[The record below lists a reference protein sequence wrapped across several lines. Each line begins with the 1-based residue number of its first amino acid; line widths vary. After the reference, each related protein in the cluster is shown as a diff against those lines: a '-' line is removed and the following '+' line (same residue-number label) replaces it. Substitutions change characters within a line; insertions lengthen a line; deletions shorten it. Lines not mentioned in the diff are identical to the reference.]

1 MESRIKVMVFEPLRE
16 PHIEHIKNTKEVYQ
30 SVVEGDYKAQPL
42 DKQTVLIHNV
52 RDKELELVPNRH
64 VGKDIICGTFFIAK
78 DTGEDMYA
86 SLTDD
91 QMKYY
96 YHMYKESEVISQK
109 DVKENLLHSGEGIGK
124 DEIFINNINLRL
136 GEVDFK
142 KVVESYKTHDY
153 TEAKELLKMMHE
165 EFSESFG
172 TTDVDELIE
181 GDDVFIHLPAVMRS
195 RETSELC
202 VGLVYVDTA
211 SSGEHWG
218 TAFAFSNGFV
228 DQNEKDQNNPMV
240 EERKAFGIY
249 DYWYT
254 PDYDGDIH
262 SNRDYAPDEVKAL
275 IDYARGEMEQTQGMN
290 MDGM

>member
-1 MESRIKVMVFEPLRE
+1 MENRIKVMVIEPLRE

-30 SVVEGDYKAQPL
+30 NVVEGEYKAQPL
-42 DKQTVLIHNV
+42 DRQTVLIHNV
-52 RDKELELVPNRH
+52 KDKELELVPNRH
-64 VGKDIICGTFFIAK
+64 VGKDIICGTFFIAR

-86 SLTDD
+86 SLSDD

-96 YHMYKESEVISQK
+96 YQMYKESEVISQQ
-109 DVKENLLHSGEGIGK
+109 DVKENLLYSGEGIGR

-142 KVVESYKTHDY
+142 KVVESYKTPEFA
-153 TEAKELLKMMHE
+153 EAKELLKLLHE
-165 EFSESFG
+165 EFCEAFG
-172 TTDVDELIE
+172 TSDVDELIDGE
-181 GDDVFIHLPAVMRS
+181 DVFIHLPAVMRS
-195 RETSELC
+195 RETGELC
-202 VGLVYVDTA
+202 VGLVYVDTE

-228 DQNEKDQNNPMV
+228 NQEDKDINNPMV
-240 EERKAFGIY
+240 EERKSFGVY

-262 SNRDYAPDEVKAL
+262 SDRNYAPDEVKAIL
-275 IDYARGEMEQTQGMN
+275 DYAIGEEEQTQGMN

>member
-30 SVVEGDYKAQPL
+30 NVVEGEYKAQPL

-52 RDKELELVPNRH
+52 KDKELELVPNRH

-86 SLTDD
+86 SLSDD

-96 YHMYKESEVISQK
+96 YQMYKESEVISQQ
-109 DVKENLLHSGEGIGK
+109 DVKENLLYSGEGIGK

-172 TTDVDELIE
+172 TTDVDELID

-195 RETSELC
+195 RETGELC
-202 VGLVYVDTA
+202 VGLVYVDTT

-262 SNRDYAPDEVKAL
+262 SNRDYAPDDVKVL

>member
-109 DVKENLLHSGEGIGK
+109 DVKENLLYSGEGIGK

-195 RETSELC
+195 RETGELC

>member
-1 MESRIKVMVFEPLRE
+1 MENRIKVMVFEPLRE

-30 SVVEGDYKAQPL
+30 NVVEGEYKAQPL
-42 DKQTVLIHNV
+42 DRQTVLIHNV
-52 RDKELELVPNRH
+52 KDKELELVPNRH
-64 VGKDIICGTFFIAK
+64 VGKDIICGTFFIAR
-78 DTGEDMYA
+78 DAGEDVYA
-86 SLTDD
+86 SLSDD

-96 YHMYKESEVISQK
+96 YQMYKESEVISQQ
-109 DVKENLLHSGEGIGK
+109 DVKENLLYSGEGIGR

-142 KVVESYKTHDY
+142 KVVESYKTPEFA
-153 TEAKELLKMMHE
+153 EAKELLKLLHE
-165 EFSESFG
+165 EFCEAFG
-172 TTDVDELIE
+172 TSDVDELIDGE
-181 GDDVFIHLPAVMRS
+181 DVFIHLPAVMRS
-195 RETSELC
+195 RETGELC
-202 VGLVYVDTA
+202 VGLVYVDTE

-228 DQNEKDQNNPMV
+228 NQEDKDINNPMV
-240 EERKAFGIY
+240 EERKAFGVY

-262 SNRDYAPDEVKAL
+262 SDRNYAPDEVKAIL
-275 IDYARGEMEQTQGMN
+275 DYAIGEEEQTQGMN

>member
-1 MESRIKVMVFEPLRE
+1 MENRIKVMVFEPLRE

-30 SVVEGDYKAQPL
+30 NVVEGEYKAQPL
-42 DKQTVLIHNV
+42 DRQTVLIHNV
-52 RDKELELVPNRH
+52 KDKELELVPNRH
-64 VGKDIICGTFFIAK
+64 VGKDIICGTFFIAR

-86 SLTDD
+86 SLSDD

-96 YHMYKESEVISQK
+96 YQMYKESEVISQQ
-109 DVKENLLHSGEGIGK
+109 DVKENLLYSGEGIGR

-142 KVVESYKTHDY
+142 KVVESYKTPEFA
-153 TEAKELLKMMHE
+153 EAKELLKMMHE
-165 EFSESFG
+165 EFCEAFG
-172 TTDVDELIE
+172 TNDVDELIE

-195 RETSELC
+195 RETGELC
-202 VGLVYVDTA
+202 VGLVYVDTS

-218 TAFAFSNGFV
+218 TAFAFSNGFI
-228 DQNEKDQNNPMV
+228 DQNEEDNNNPMV

-262 SNRDYAPDEVKAL
+262 TNRDYAPDEVKAIL
-275 IDYARGEMEQTQGMN
+275 DYAIGLEEQAQGMN

>member
-30 SVVEGDYKAQPL
+30 NVVEGEYKAQPL

-52 RDKELELVPNRH
+52 KDKELELVPNRH

-86 SLTDD
+86 SLSDD

-96 YHMYKESEVISQK
+96 YQMYKESEVISQQ
-109 DVKENLLHSGEGIGK
+109 DVKENLLYSGEGIGK

-172 TTDVDELIE
+172 TTDVDELID

-195 RETSELC
+195 RETGELC

-262 SNRDYAPDEVKAL
+262 SNRDYAPDDVKVL
-275 IDYARGEMEQTQGMN
+275 IDYARGEMGQTQGMN

>member
-1 MESRIKVMVFEPLRE
+1 MENRIKVMVFEPLRE

-30 SVVEGDYKAQPL
+30 NVVEGEYKAQPL
-42 DKQTVLIHNV
+42 DRQTVLIHNV
-52 RDKELELVPNRH
+52 KDKELELVPNRH
-64 VGKDIICGTFFIAK
+64 VGKDIICGTFFIAR

-86 SLTDD
+86 SLSDD

-96 YHMYKESEVISQK
+96 YQMYKESEVISQQ
-109 DVKENLLHSGEGIGK
+109 DVKENLLYSGEGIGR

-142 KVVESYKTHDY
+142 KVVESYKTPEFA
-153 TEAKELLKMMHE
+153 EAKELLKLLHE
-165 EFSESFG
+165 EFCEAFG
-172 TTDVDELIE
+172 TSDVDELIDGE
-181 GDDVFIHLPAVMRS
+181 DVFIHLPAVMRS
-195 RETSELC
+195 RETGELC
-202 VGLVYVDTA
+202 VGLVYVDTE

-228 DQNEKDQNNPMV
+228 NQEDKDINNPMV

-262 SNRDYAPDEVKAL
+262 SDRNYAPDEVKAIL
-275 IDYARGEMEQTQGMN
+275 DYAIGEEEQTQGMN

>member
-1 MESRIKVMVFEPLRE
+1 MENRIKVMVFEPLRE

-30 SVVEGDYKAQPL
+30 NVVEGEYKVQPL
-42 DKQTVLIHNV
+42 DRQTVLIHNV
-52 RDKELELVPNRH
+52 KDKELELVPNRH
-64 VGKDIICGTFFIAK
+64 VGKDIICGTFFIAR

-86 SLTDD
+86 SLSDD

-96 YHMYKESEVISQK
+96 YQMYKESEVISQQ
-109 DVKENLLHSGEGIGK
+109 DVKENLLYSGEGIGR

-142 KVVESYKTHDY
+142 KVVESYKTPEFA
-153 TEAKELLKMMHE
+153 EAKELLKLLHE
-165 EFSESFG
+165 EFCEAFG
-172 TTDVDELIE
+172 TSDVDELIDGE
-181 GDDVFIHLPAVMRS
+181 DVFIHLPAVMRS
-195 RETSELC
+195 RETGELC
-202 VGLVYVDTA
+202 VGLVYVDTE

-228 DQNEKDQNNPMV
+228 NQEDKDINNPMV
-240 EERKAFGIY
+240 EERKSFGVY

-262 SNRDYAPDEVKAL
+262 SDRNYAPDEVKAIL
-275 IDYARGEMEQTQGMN
+275 DYAIGEEEQTQGMN

>member
-30 SVVEGDYKAQPL
+30 NVVEGEYKAQPL
-42 DKQTVLIHNV
+42 DKQTDLIHNV
-52 RDKELELVPNRH
+52 KDKELELVPNRH

-86 SLTDD
+86 SLSDD

-96 YHMYKESEVISQK
+96 YQMYKESEVISQQ
-109 DVKENLLHSGEGIGK
+109 DVKENLLYSGEGIGK

-172 TTDVDELIE
+172 TTDVDELID

-195 RETSELC
+195 RETGELC

-262 SNRDYAPDEVKAL
+262 SNRDYAPDDVKVL

>member
-1 MESRIKVMVFEPLRE
+1 MENRIKVMVFEPLRE

-30 SVVEGDYKAQPL
+30 NVVEGEYKVQAL

-52 RDKELELVPNRH
+52 KDKELELVPNRH
-64 VGKDIICGTFFIAK
+64 VGKDIICGTFFIAR

-86 SLTDD
+86 SLSDD

-96 YHMYKESEVISQK
+96 YQMYKESEVISQQ
-109 DVKENLLHSGEGIGK
+109 DVKENLLYSGEGIGR

-142 KVVESYKTHDY
+142 KVVESYKTPEFA
-153 TEAKELLKMMHE
+153 EAKELLKMMHE
-165 EFSESFG
+165 EFCEAFG
-172 TTDVDELIE
+172 TNDVDELIE

-195 RETSELC
+195 RETGELC
-202 VGLVYVDTA
+202 VGLVYVDTE

-228 DQNEKDQNNPMV
+228 NQEDKDINNPMV

-262 SNRDYAPDEVKAL
+262 SDRNYAPDEVKAIL
-275 IDYARGEMEQTQGMN
+275 DYAIGEEEQTQGMN

>member
-1 MESRIKVMVFEPLRE
+1 MENRIKVMVFEPLRE

-30 SVVEGDYKAQPL
+30 NVVEGEYKAQPL

-52 RDKELELVPNRH
+52 KDKELELVPNRH
-64 VGKDIICGTFFIAK
+64 VGKDIICGTFFIAR

-86 SLTDD
+86 SLSDD

-96 YHMYKESEVISQK
+96 YQMYKESEVISQQ
-109 DVKENLLHSGEGIGK
+109 DVKENLLYSGEGIGR

-142 KVVESYKTHDY
+142 KVVESYKTPEFA
-153 TEAKELLKMMHE
+153 EAKELLKMMHE
-165 EFSESFG
+165 EFCEAFG
-172 TTDVDELIE
+172 TNDVDELIE

-195 RETSELC
+195 RETGELC
-202 VGLVYVDTA
+202 VGLVYVDTS

-218 TAFAFSNGFV
+218 TAFAFSKGFI
-228 DQNEKDQNNPMV
+228 DQNDKNSSMV
-240 EERKAFGIY
+240 EERKAFGVY

-262 SNRDYAPDEVKAL
+262 SNRDYAPDEVKSIL
-275 IDYARGEMEQTQGMN
+275 DYAIGLEEQAQGMN

>member
-30 SVVEGDYKAQPL
+30 SVVEGEYKVQPL

-52 RDKELELVPNRH
+52 KDKELELVPNRH
-64 VGKDIICGTFFIAK
+64 VGKDIICGTFFIAR

-109 DVKENLLHSGEGIGK
+109 DVKENLLYSGEGIGK

-165 EFSESFG
+165 EFSEAFG

-181 GDDVFIHLPAVMRS
+181 GDDVFIHLPAVIRS
-195 RETSELC
+195 RETGELC

>member
-1 MESRIKVMVFEPLRE
+1 MENRIKVMVFEPLRE

-30 SVVEGDYKAQPL
+30 NVVEGEYKAQPL
-42 DKQTVLIHNV
+42 DRQTVLIHNV
-52 RDKELELVPNRH
+52 KDKELELVPNRH
-64 VGKDIICGTFFIAK
+64 VGKDIICGTFFIAR
-78 DTGEDMYA
+78 DTGEDVYA
-86 SLTDD
+86 SLSDD

-96 YHMYKESEVISQK
+96 YQMYKESEVISQQ
-109 DVKENLLHSGEGIGK
+109 DVKENLLYSGEGIGR

-142 KVVESYKTHDY
+142 KVVESYKTPEFA
-153 TEAKELLKMMHE
+153 EAKELLKMMHE
-165 EFSESFG
+165 EFCEAFG
-172 TTDVDELIE
+172 TNDVDELIE

-195 RETSELC
+195 RETGELC
-202 VGLVYVDTA
+202 VGLVYVDTS

-218 TAFAFSNGFV
+218 TAFAFSNGFI
-228 DQNEKDQNNPMV
+228 DQNEEDKNNPMV

-262 SNRDYAPDEVKAL
+262 TNRDYAPDDVKAIL
-275 IDYARGEMEQTQGMN
+275 DYAIGSEEQAQGMN

>member
-1 MESRIKVMVFEPLRE
+1 MENRIKVMVFEPLRE

-30 SVVEGDYKAQPL
+30 NVVEGEYKAQPL
-42 DKQTVLIHNV
+42 DRQTVLIHNV
-52 RDKELELVPNRH
+52 KDKELELVPNRH
-64 VGKDIICGTFFIAK
+64 VGKDIICGTFFIAR

-86 SLTDD
+86 SLSDD

-96 YHMYKESEVISQK
+96 YQMYKESEVISQQ
-109 DVKENLLHSGEGIGK
+109 DVKENLLYSGEGIGR

-142 KVVESYKTHDY
+142 KVVESYKTPEFA
-153 TEAKELLKMMHE
+153 EAKELLKMMHE
-165 EFSESFG
+165 EFCEAFG
-172 TTDVDELIE
+172 TNDVDELIE

-195 RETSELC
+195 RETGELC
-202 VGLVYVDTA
+202 VGLVYVDTE

-228 DQNEKDQNNPMV
+228 NQEDKDINNPMV
-240 EERKAFGIY
+240 EERKAFGVY

-262 SNRDYAPDEVKAL
+262 SDRNYAPDEVKAIL
-275 IDYARGEMEQTQGMN
+275 DYAIGEEEQTQGMN

>member
-1 MESRIKVMVFEPLRE
+1 MENRIKVMVFEPLRE

-30 SVVEGDYKAQPL
+30 NVVEGEYKVQAL

-52 RDKELELVPNRH
+52 KDKELELVPNRH
-64 VGKDIICGTFFIAK
+64 VGKDIICGTFFIAR

-86 SLTDD
+86 SLSDD

-96 YHMYKESEVISQK
+96 YQMYKESEVISQQ
-109 DVKENLLHSGEGIGK
+109 DVKENLLYSGEGIGR

-142 KVVESYKTHDY
+142 KVVESYKTPEFA
-153 TEAKELLKMMHE
+153 EAKELLKLLHE
-165 EFSESFG
+165 EFCEAFG
-172 TTDVDELIE
+172 TSDVDELIDGE
-181 GDDVFIHLPAVMRS
+181 DVFIHLPAVMRS
-195 RETSELC
+195 RETGELC
-202 VGLVYVDTA
+202 VGLVYVDTE

-228 DQNEKDQNNPMV
+228 NQEDKDINNPMV

-262 SNRDYAPDEVKAL
+262 SDRNYAPDEVKAIL
-275 IDYARGEMEQTQGMN
+275 DYAIGEEEQTQGMN

>member
-1 MESRIKVMVFEPLRE
+1 MENRIKVMVFEPLRE

-30 SVVEGDYKAQPL
+30 NVVEGEYKAQAL
-42 DKQTVLIHNV
+42 DRQTVLIHNV
-52 RDKELELVPNRH
+52 KDKELEFVPNRH
-64 VGKDIICGTFFIAK
+64 VGKDIICGTFFIAR

-86 SLTDD
+86 SLSDD
-91 QMKYY
+91 QMRYY
-96 YHMYKESEVISQK
+96 YKMYKESEVISQQE
-109 DVKENLLHSGEGIGK
+109 VKENLLYSGEGIGR
-124 DEIFINNINLRL
+124 DEIFVNNINLRL

-142 KVVESYKTHDY
+142 KVVESYKTPDFA
-153 TEAKELLKMMHE
+153 EAKELLKMMHE
-165 EFSESFG
+165 EFCESFG
-172 TTDVDELIE
+172 TSDVDELIE
-181 GDDVFIHLPAVMRS
+181 GDDVFIHLPAVMKS
-195 RETSELC
+195 RETGELC

-228 DQNEKDQNNPMV
+228 NQEDTDSDNPMV
-240 EERKAFGIY
+240 AERKSFGAY

-262 SNRDYAPDEVKAL
+262 TNRDYAPDEVKAIL
-275 IDYARGEMEQTQGMN
+275 DYAIGLEEQTQGMN

>member
-109 DVKENLLHSGEGIGK
+109 DVKENLLYSGEGIGK

-195 RETSELC
+195 RETGELC

-290 MDGM
+290 MGGM

>member
-30 SVVEGDYKAQPL
+30 SVVEGEYKVQPL

-52 RDKELELVPNRH
+52 KDKELELVPNRH

-109 DVKENLLHSGEGIGK
+109 DVKENLLYSGEGIGK

-165 EFSESFG
+165 EFSEAFG

-195 RETSELC
+195 RETGELC

-275 IDYARGEMEQTQGMN
+275 IDYARGEIEQTQGMN

>member
-30 SVVEGDYKAQPL
+30 NVVEGEYKAQPL

-52 RDKELELVPNRH
+52 KDKELELVPNRH
-64 VGKDIICGTFFIAK
+64 VGRDIICGTFFIAK

-86 SLTDD
+86 SLSDD

-96 YHMYKESEVISQK
+96 YHMYKEAEVISQQ
-109 DVKENLLHSGEGIGK
+109 DVKENLLYSGEGIGK

-142 KVVESYKTHDY
+142 KVVESYKTPEFA
-153 TEAKELLKMMHE
+153 EAKELLKMMHE
-165 EFSESFG
+165 EFCESFG
-172 TTDVDELIE
+172 TSDVDELIE

-195 RETSELC
+195 RETGELC
-202 VGLVYVDTA
+202 VGLVYVDTS

-218 TAFAFSNGFV
+218 TAFAFSKGFI
-228 DQNEKDQNNPMV
+228 DQNDKNSSMV
-240 EERKAFGIY
+240 EERKAFGVY

-262 SNRDYAPDEVKAL
+262 SNRDYAPDDVKAL
-275 IDYARGEMEQTQGMN
+275 IDYAREEMEQTQGMN

>member
-52 RDKELELVPNRH
+52 MDKELELVPNRH

-109 DVKENLLHSGEGIGK
+109 DVKENLLYSGEGIGK

-218 TAFAFSNGFV
+218 TAFAFSKGFV

>member
-30 SVVEGDYKAQPL
+30 NVVEGEYKVQPL
-42 DKQTVLIHNV
+42 DKQTVLIHNIK
-52 RDKELELVPNRH
+52 DKELELVPNRH

-109 DVKENLLHSGEGIGK
+109 DVKENLLYSGEGIGK

-165 EFSESFG
+165 EFSEAFG

-195 RETSELC
+195 RETGELC

-262 SNRDYAPDEVKAL
+262 SNRNYAPDEVKAL

>member
-1 MESRIKVMVFEPLRE
+1 MENRIKVMVFEPLRE

-30 SVVEGDYKAQPL
+30 NVVEGEYKAQPL
-42 DKQTVLIHNV
+42 DRQTVLIHNV
-52 RDKELELVPNRH
+52 KDKELELVPNRH
-64 VGKDIICGTFFIAK
+64 VGKDIICGTFFIAR

-86 SLTDD
+86 SLSDD

-96 YHMYKESEVISQK
+96 YQMYKESEVISQQ
-109 DVKENLLHSGEGIGK
+109 DVKENLLYSGEGIGR

-142 KVVESYKTHDY
+142 KVVESYKKPEFA
-153 TEAKELLKMMHE
+153 EAKELLKLLHE
-165 EFSESFG
+165 EFCEAFG
-172 TTDVDELIE
+172 TSDVDELIDGE
-181 GDDVFIHLPAVMRS
+181 DVFIHLPAVMRS
-195 RETSELC
+195 RETGELC
-202 VGLVYVDTA
+202 VGLVYVDTE

-228 DQNEKDQNNPMV
+228 NQEDKDINNPMV
-240 EERKAFGIY
+240 EERKAFGVY

-262 SNRDYAPDEVKAL
+262 SDRNYAPDEVKAIL
-275 IDYARGEMEQTQGMN
+275 DYAIGEEEQTQGMN

>member
-52 RDKELELVPNRH
+52 MDKELELVPNRH

-109 DVKENLLHSGEGIGK
+109 DVKENLLYSGEGIGK

-195 RETSELC
+195 RETGELC

>member
-30 SVVEGDYKAQPL
+30 NVVEGEYKAQPL

-52 RDKELELVPNRH
+52 KDKELELVPNRH

-78 DTGEDMYA
+78 ETGEDMYA
-86 SLTDD
+86 SLSDD

-96 YHMYKESEVISQK
+96 YQMYKESEVISQQ
-109 DVKENLLHSGEGIGK
+109 DVKENLLYSGEGIGK

-172 TTDVDELIE
+172 TTDVDELID

-195 RETSELC
+195 RETGELC

-262 SNRDYAPDEVKAL
+262 SNRDYAPDDVKVL

>member
-109 DVKENLLHSGEGIGK
+109 DVKENLLYSGEGIGK

-195 RETSELC
+195 RETGELS

>member
-1 MESRIKVMVFEPLRE
+1 MENRIKVMVFEPLRE

-30 SVVEGDYKAQPL
+30 NVVEGEYKVQAL

-52 RDKELELVPNRH
+52 KDKELELVPNRH
-64 VGKDIICGTFFIAK
+64 VGKDIICGTFFIAR

-86 SLTDD
+86 SLSDD

-96 YHMYKESEVISQK
+96 YQMYKESEVISQQ
-109 DVKENLLHSGEGIGK
+109 DVKENLLYSGEGIGR

-142 KVVESYKTHDY
+142 KVVESYKTPEFA
-153 TEAKELLKMMHE
+153 EAKELLKLLHE
-165 EFSESFG
+165 EFCEAFG
-172 TTDVDELIE
+172 TSDVDELIDGE
-181 GDDVFIHLPAVMRS
+181 DVFIHLPAVMRS
-195 RETSELC
+195 RETGELC
-202 VGLVYVDTA
+202 VGLVYVDTE

-228 DQNEKDQNNPMV
+228 NQEDKDINNPMV
-240 EERKAFGIY
+240 EERKAFGVY

-262 SNRDYAPDEVKAL
+262 SDRNYAPDEVKAIL
-275 IDYARGEMEQTQGMN
+275 DYAIGEEEQTQGMN

>member
-1 MESRIKVMVFEPLRE
+1 MENRIKVMVFEPLRE

-30 SVVEGDYKAQPL
+30 NVVEGEYKAQPL

-52 RDKELELVPNRH
+52 KDKELELVPNRH

-78 DTGEDMYA
+78 DTREDMYA
-86 SLTDD
+86 SLSDD

-96 YHMYKESEVISQK
+96 YQMYKESEVISQQN
-109 DVKENLLHSGEGIGK
+109 VKENLLYSGEGIGK

-172 TTDVDELIE
+172 TTDVDELID

-195 RETSELC
+195 RETGELC

-262 SNRDYAPDEVKAL
+262 SNRDYAPDDVKVL

>member
-30 SVVEGDYKAQPL
+30 SVVEGEYKVQPL

-52 RDKELELVPNRH
+52 KDKELELVPNRH
-64 VGKDIICGTFFIAK
+64 VGKDIICGTFFIAR

-109 DVKENLLHSGEGIGK
+109 DVKENLLYSGEGIGK

-165 EFSESFG
+165 EFSEAFG

-195 RETSELC
+195 RETGELC

>member
-30 SVVEGDYKAQPL
+30 NVVEGEYKAQPL

-52 RDKELELVPNRH
+52 KDKELELVPNRH
-64 VGKDIICGTFFIAK
+64 VGRDIICGTFFIAK

-86 SLTDD
+86 SLSDD

-96 YHMYKESEVISQK
+96 YQMYKESEVISQQ
-109 DVKENLLHSGEGIGK
+109 DVKENLLYSGEGIGR

-142 KVVESYKTHDY
+142 KVVESYKTPEFA
-153 TEAKELLKMMHE
+153 EAKELLKMMHE
-165 EFSESFG
+165 EFCEAFG
-172 TTDVDELIE
+172 TNDVDELIE

-195 RETSELC
+195 RETGELC
-202 VGLVYVDTA
+202 VGLVYVDTE

-228 DQNEKDQNNPMV
+228 NQEDKDINNPMV
-240 EERKAFGIY
+240 EERKAFGVY

-262 SNRDYAPDEVKAL
+262 SDRNYAPDEVKAIL
-275 IDYARGEMEQTQGMN
+275 DYAIGEEEQTQGMN

>member
-1 MESRIKVMVFEPLRE
+1 MENRIKVMVFEPLRE

-30 SVVEGDYKAQPL
+30 NVVEGEYKAQPL
-42 DKQTVLIHNV
+42 DRQTVLIHNV
-52 RDKELELVPNRH
+52 KDKELELVPNRH
-64 VGKDIICGTFFIAK
+64 VGKDIICGTFFIAR

-86 SLTDD
+86 SLSDD

-96 YHMYKESEVISQK
+96 YQMYKESEVISQK
-109 DVKENLLHSGEGIGK
+109 DVKENLLYSGEGIGR

-142 KVVESYKTHDY
+142 KVVESYKTPEFA
-153 TEAKELLKMMHE
+153 EAKELLKLLHE
-165 EFSESFG
+165 EFCEAFG
-172 TTDVDELIE
+172 TSDVDKLIDGE
-181 GDDVFIHLPAVMRS
+181 DVFIHLPAVMRS
-195 RETSELC
+195 RETGELC
-202 VGLVYVDTA
+202 VGLVYVDTE

-228 DQNEKDQNNPMV
+228 NQEDKDINNPMV
-240 EERKAFGIY
+240 EERKAFGVY

-262 SNRDYAPDEVKAL
+262 SDRNYAPDEVKAIL
-275 IDYARGEMEQTQGMN
+275 DYAIGEEEQTQGMN

>member
-1 MESRIKVMVFEPLRE
+1 MENRIKVMVFEPLRE

-30 SVVEGDYKAQPL
+30 NVVEGEYKVQAL

-52 RDKELELVPNRH
+52 KDKELELVPNRH
-64 VGKDIICGTFFIAK
+64 VGKDIICGTFFIAR
-78 DTGEDMYA
+78 DAGEDMYA
-86 SLTDD
+86 SLSDD

-96 YHMYKESEVISQK
+96 YQMYKDAEVITQN
-109 DVKENLLHSGEGIGK
+109 DVKENLLYSGEGIGK
-124 DEIFINNINLRL
+124 DEIFVNNINLRL

-142 KVVESYKTHDY
+142 KVTESYKTHDY

-165 EFSESFG
+165 EFCESFG
-172 TTDVDELIE
+172 TSNVDELID

-195 RETSELC
+195 RKTGELC
-202 VGLVYVDTA
+202 VGLVYVDTE

-218 TAFAFSNGFV
+218 TAFAFSNGFI
-228 DQNEKDQNNPMV
+228 DQNDTDANNPMV
-240 EERKAFGIY
+240 GERKAFGVY

-262 SNRDYAPDEVKAL
+262 SNRDYAPDVVKEL
-275 IDYARGEMEQTQGMN
+275 LNYAREQNEQTIKMGEM
-290 MDGM
+290 

>member
-30 SVVEGDYKAQPL
+30 NVVEGEYKVQPL
-42 DKQTVLIHNV
+42 DKQTVLIHNIK
-52 RDKELELVPNRH
+52 DKELELVPNRH

-109 DVKENLLHSGEGIGK
+109 DVKENLLYSGEGIGK

-195 RETSELC
+195 RETGELC

>member
-1 MESRIKVMVFEPLRE
+1 M
-16 PHIEHIKNTKEVYQ
+16 N
-30 SVVEGDYKAQPL
+30 
-42 DKQTVLIHNV
+42 DKQTTKWLLSRAKGQLWQIVL
-52 RDKELELVPNRH
+52 L
-64 VGKDIICGTFFIAK
+64 
-78 DTGEDMYA
+78 
-86 SLTDD
+86 
-91 QMKYY
+91 
-96 YHMYKESEVISQK
+96 
-109 DVKENLLHSGEGIGK
+109 
-124 DEIFINNINLRL
+124 
-136 GEVDFK
+136 
-142 KVVESYKTHDY
+142 
-153 TEAKELLKMMHE
+153 
-165 EFSESFG
+165 
-172 TTDVDELIE
+172 
-181 GDDVFIHLPAVMRS
+181 AVMRCTLTVLGVVFALTS
-195 RETSELC
+195 RFVIDAAVAKDLAALTSSAAKLLTIIALQIGIKLIGQSIEISITAKLNMNIRSHLFASILKSDFSAQSAYHSGDLLTRLANDTSIISGGIISLVPSVLALC

-262 SNRDYAPDEVKAL
+262 SNRDYAPDDVKVL

>member
-30 SVVEGDYKAQPL
+30 SVVEGDYKVQPL
-42 DKQTVLIHNV
+42 DKQTVLIHNIK
-52 RDKELELVPNRH
+52 DKELELVPNRH

-109 DVKENLLHSGEGIGK
+109 DVKENLLYSGEGIGK

-165 EFSESFG
+165 EFSEAFG
-172 TTDVDELIE
+172 TTDVDELID
-181 GDDVFIHLPAVMRS
+181 GDDVFIHLPAVMKS
-195 RETSELC
+195 RETGELC
-202 VGLVYVDTA
+202 VGIVYVDTA

-218 TAFAFSNGFV
+218 TAFAFSNGFI

-262 SNRDYAPDEVKAL
+262 SNRNYAPDEVKAL
-275 IDYARGEMEQTQGMN
+275 IDYARGEIEQTQGMN

>member
-1 MESRIKVMVFEPLRE
+1 M
-16 PHIEHIKNTKEVYQ
+16 
-30 SVVEGDYKAQPL
+30 VEGDYKAQPL

-109 DVKENLLHSGEGIGK
+109 DVKENLLYSGEGIGK

-218 TAFAFSNGFV
+218 TAFAFSNGFI

-275 IDYARGEMEQTQGMN
+275 IDYARGEIEQTQGMN

>member
-30 SVVEGDYKAQPL
+30 NVVEGEYKAQPL

-52 RDKELELVPNRH
+52 KDKELELVPNRH

-86 SLTDD
+86 SLSDD

-96 YHMYKESEVISQK
+96 YQMYKESEVISQQ
-109 DVKENLLHSGEGIGK
+109 DVKENLLYSGEGIGK

-172 TTDVDELIE
+172 TTDVDELID

-195 RETSELC
+195 RETGELC

-240 EERKAFGIY
+240 EERNAFGIY

-262 SNRDYAPDEVKAL
+262 SNRDYAPDDVKVL

>member
-1 MESRIKVMVFEPLRE
+1 MENRIKVMVFEPLRE
-16 PHIEHIKNTKEVYQ
+16 PHIEHIKNTEEAYKNI
-30 SVVEGDYKAQPL
+30 VEGEYKAQPL

-52 RDKELELVPNRH
+52 KDKELELVPNRH

-86 SLTDD
+86 SLSDD

-96 YHMYKESEVISQK
+96 YQMYKESEVISQQ
-109 DVKENLLHSGEGIGK
+109 DVKENLLYSGEGIGK

-172 TTDVDELIE
+172 TTDVDELID

-195 RETSELC
+195 RETGELC

-262 SNRDYAPDEVKAL
+262 SNRDYAPDDVKVL